1 MSKHTNVINRVRI
14 ALGLVKFADAELLDG
29 TKVTAESLEVGQL
42 LNVVAEDGSLS
53 PAPEGTH
60 ETADAY
66 ITVDANGVITTI
78 EPKVAPVAAATE
90 ETQMAPEIEVST
102 EVDPAI
108 VKAVIEALL
117 PTLEEMGNKI
127 SKMEEYMAK
136 MEKMSS
142 ESITEVKESVAQFAK
157 APGTTKIS
165 TKPSS
170 LYEMSKENTEGL
182 GAKVARLK
190 ALTKGLNVKF

>member
-42 LNVVAEDGSLS
+42 LSIVAEDGSLT

-78 EPKVAPVAAATE
+78 EPKVAPVAAEVPVA
-90 ETQMAPEIEVST
+90 MAPEIEVST

-117 PTLEEMGNKI
+117 PTLTEMGDKI
-127 SKMEEYMAK
+127 SKMEAYMEK

-142 ESITEVKESVAQFAK
+142 ESITEVKESVAAFAK

-170 LYEMSKENTEGL
+170 LYEMSKENTENL
-182 GAKVARLK
+182 GDKVARLK